1 MSSSDFT
8 ALTHRLGEAAHRV
21 LAEGSA
27 AQLASDD
34 LRRLIT
40 AAVQLY
46 AAANEGGEQ
55 DTNPL
60 EPGVSTTDAVVLA
73 SALLKA
79 EDLNPFDLALWFN
92 RGRAAG

>member
-1 MSSSDFT
+1 MSSSEFA
-8 ALTHRLGEAAHRV
+8 ALTRRLGDCAQQIRA
-21 LAEGSA
+21 GGTA
-27 AQLASDD
+27 AQLAPED
-34 LRRLIT
+34 LRRLVT

-46 AAANEGGEQ
+46 AAANEGGSE
-55 DTNPL
+55 DTHPL
-60 EPGVSTTDAVVLA
+60 EPGVATTDAVVLA